1 MKVKG
6 KINNISFNIKGEPIL
21 MLDIYE
27 KNTLLREY
35 ESLAKIEILDIEIK
49 KHRNKRSL
57 NANNYL
63 WALMNEMGNV
73 LNMSKEEVYFLMLKR
88 YGQSEMISILS
99 HIDIKGYF
107 KYYEI
112 AGTTLLN
119 GKDFTHYKIYKGS
132 SEYDTKE
139 MSILIDGV
147 VSECKELNIETMTPD
162 ELEAL
167 KNAWNASNS

>member
-6 KINNISFNIKGEPIL
+6 KLNNISFDIQGNAIL
-21 MLDIYE
+21 SLEVYE

-35 ESLAKIEILDIEIK
+35 EKLKDVEILDIEVK

-63 WALMNEMGNV
+63 WVLVNELGNE
-73 LNMSKEEVYFLMLKR
+73 LNLSKDEVYLLMLKR
-88 YGQSEMISILS
+88 YGQNQLVSIVSEINP
-99 HIDIKGYF
+99 KGYF

-112 AGTTLLN
+112 AGTTTLN
-119 GKDFTHYKIYKGS
+119 NKDFTHYRVYKGS

-147 VSECKELNIETMTPD
+147 VSECQALGISTLTPNELA
-162 ELEAL
+162 EL
-167 KNAWNASNS
+167 KSAWNASNS

>member
-21 MLDIYE
+21 SLDIYE
-27 KNTLLREY
+27 KNNLLREY
-35 ESLAKIEILDIEIK
+35 DSLAKIEILDIEIK

-63 WALMNEMGNV
+63 WALMNEMGNA
-73 LNMSKEEVYFLMLKR
+73 LNLSKEEVYFLMLKR
-88 YGQSEMISILS
+88 YGQSEMVSIQT

-107 KYYEI
+107 KYYEV

-119 GKDFTHYKIYKGS
+119 NKDFTHYKIYKGS

-147 VSECKELNIETMTPD
+147 VGECQELGIETMTPE
-162 ELEAL
+162 ELESL
-167 KNAWNASNS
+167 KSAWNASNS